1 MLDLFTLDR
10 HSVVPLYYQIRQ
22 DLLEDIRAGAL
33 KPGQLVPSEQEIS
46 ARLGVC
52 RMTARQALKS
62 LCDLGIVYSE
72 RGNGTFVAP
81 FKMEKSFRQVLSFTE
96 EMGARGSRP
105 GSRVLSLESV
115 LPRAEIAA
123 ALQLAPKERVIRLW
137 RVRLADSLPMG
148 VECAYM
154 PERMCP
160 DLPQG
165 FDGRTSLYRTLA
177 EKYGIRIAITDE
189 VAEAGLADSEVS
201 RLLHIPKGS
210 PVFIFTRTSRVH
222 SGQPVEYVE
231 SVYRGDR
238 YKIVNRLTS
247 QPHRLG
253 PAQRRRG
260 ANIARKFRASGSD
273 V

>member
-1 MLDLFTLDR
+1 MLDLSTLDR

-33 KPGQLVPSEQEIS
+33 EPGQLVPSEQELS
-46 ARLGVC
+46 ARLGVS

-62 LCDLGIVYSE
+62 LCDLGVAYSE
-72 RGNGTFVAP
+72 RGKGTFVSP

-96 EMGARGSRP
+96 EMGARGTRP
-105 GSRVLSLESV
+105 GSKVLSFESV
-115 LPRAEIAA
+115 LPRTEVAA
-123 ALQLAPKERVIRLW
+123 ALQLSPKERVIRLW

-148 VECAYM
+148 VECSFLV
-154 PERMCP
+154 ERMCP
-160 DLPQG
+160 DLPQA
-165 FDGRTSLYRTLA
+165 FDGRTSLYRALA
-177 EKYGIRIAITDE
+177 EKYGIRIAVTDE

-210 PVFIFTRTSRVH
+210 PVFIFTRTSHVQ

-253 PAQRRRG
+253 PAKRRRDSN
-260 ANIARKFRASGSD
+260 AARKFRGNGLD
-273 V
+273 I